1 MEIIG
6 KYSNLT
12 WAENLKMIHQKLMN
26 LILEKFLEE
35 LSKNINQVMMKKL
48 INIRHQ
54 RQIDWMQK
62 LLHRKIRWRQIT
74 NQVKGMSPYELNQ
87 WKLNPQEPNL
97 LNKLDNLLIQTL
109 GEVWQ
114 IQGRYQG
121 EVKSHMQMELFQKI
135 LRIIQ
140 VKILFRV
147 KYVEELLMLID
158 FQNMK
163 KHVKK

>member
-1 MEIIG
+1 M
-6 KYSNLT
+6 
-12 WAENLKMIHQKLMN
+12 
-26 LILEKFLEE
+26 
-35 LSKNINQVMMKKL
+35 
-48 INIRHQ
+48 
-54 RQIDWMQK
+54 
-62 LLHRKIRWRQIT
+62 
-74 NQVKGMSPYELNQ
+74 NQVKGMNRYELNP

-97 LNKLDNLLIQTL
+97 LNKHDNLSIQTL
-109 GEVWQ
+109 GVVWQ
-114 IQGRYQG
+114 IQGRYQE